1 MSSSFGR
8 MKRGAWDRR
17 LRSSDA
23 RPASAEATARQSP
36 ADRVRASLAAARR
49 SSEDQVPSADD
60 GTSPSTGEVALPTSE
75 RTPSTCPIKILT
87 PVLDFFP
94 GTEFF

>member
-1 MSSSFGR
+1 MADNAHVSVTNSC
-8 MKRGAWDRR
+8 
-17 LRSSDA
+17 RSSIMMVK
-23 RPASAEATARQSP
+23 SGKATAIRG
-36 ADRVRASLAAARR
+36 
-49 SSEDQVPSADD
+49 D

>member
-1 MSSSFGR
+1 MSHIYVIILHMCVHAFTYIR
-8 MKRGAWDRR
+8 
-17 LRSSDA
+17 
-23 RPASAEATARQSP
+23 
-36 ADRVRASLAAARR
+36 
-49 SSEDQVPSADD
+49 
-60 GTSPSTGEVALPTSE
+60 TSPSTGEVALPTSE